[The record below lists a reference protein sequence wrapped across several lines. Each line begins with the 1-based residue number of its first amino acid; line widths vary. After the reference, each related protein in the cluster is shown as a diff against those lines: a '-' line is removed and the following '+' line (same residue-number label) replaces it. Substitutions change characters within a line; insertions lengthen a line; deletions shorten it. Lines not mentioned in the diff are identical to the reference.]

1 MAVGKLKNY
10 YFKRRQGHYD
20 FKIHM
25 MTTTSVKKN
34 TTLAIFLYANSKFRY
49 FFFRSC
55 KVSFYC
61 TDFGSLASDSFPQS
75 SRSLRSALEAE
86 VRRLDSLS
94 VCALRKSMF
103 RTPLSNE
110 RGALVYFC
118 TQGPCASNTRKNR
131 ICNIL
136 LPRRRSISCFNFFFQ
151 IISLP
156 YVVAYDHCRL
166 KKIVMWKLMY
176 RKN

>member
-34 TTLAIFLYANSKFRY
+34 TTLAIFLYTNSKFRY
-49 FFFRSC
+49 FFLGVAKFLFTALISVLQPQILFP
-55 KVSFYC
+55 KVLEVL
-61 TDFGSLASDSFPQS
+61 DLLLK
-75 SRSLRSALEAE
+75 LRFD
-86 VRRLDSLS
+86 DSLS
-94 VCALRKSMF
+94 VCSLRKSLF

-118 TQGPCASNTRKNR
+118 TQGPCTSNTRKNW

-136 LPRRRSISCFNFFFQ
+136 FPRRRSISCFNFFFQ

-156 YVVAYDHCRL
+156 YVVAYDRCRL

>member
-34 TTLAIFLYANSKFRY
+34 TTLAIFLYTNSKFRYFFFRSCKVSFYFFGKLKNYYFKRRQGHYDFKIHMMTTTSVKKNTTLAIFLYTNSKFRY

-86 VRRLDSLS
+86 VRRLSFSLFLAE
-94 VCALRKSMF
+94 VFVQDA
-103 RTPLSNE
+103 P
-110 RGALVYFC
+110 
-118 TQGPCASNTRKNR
+118 
-131 ICNIL
+131 
-136 LPRRRSISCFNFFFQ
+136 
-151 IISLP
+151 
-156 YVVAYDHCRL
+156 
-166 KKIVMWKLMY
+166 
-176 RKN
+176 

>member
-25 MTTTSVKKN
+25 MTTTSVKK
-34 TTLAIFLYANSKFRY
+34 TLPLQ
-49 FFFRSC
+49 FFFMQTRNFVIFFLGVAKFLFTALISVLQPRILFP
-55 KVSFYC
+55 KVLEVL
-61 TDFGSLASDSFPQS
+61 DLLLK
-75 SRSLRSALEAE
+75 LRFD
-86 VRRLDSLS
+86 DSLS
-94 VCALRKSMF
+94 VCSLRKSLF

-118 TQGPCASNTRKNR
+118 TQGPCTSNTRKNR

-156 YVVAYDHCRL
+156 YVVAYDRCRL

>member
-1 MAVGKLKNY
+1 MILK
-10 YFKRRQGHYD
+10 F
-20 FKIHM
+20 IL
-25 MTTTSVKKN
+25 MTTTSVKKI
-34 TTLAIFLYANSKFRY
+34 TSFAIFLYANSKFR
-49 FFFRSC
+49 FFF
-55 KVSFYC
+55 KWVVKFYC

-103 RTPLSNE
+103 RKPLSNE
-110 RGALVYFC
+110 RGALVYYISC

-156 YVVAYDHCRL
+156 YVVAYDRCRL
-166 KKIVMWKLMY
+166 KKLWCGSWCIAKTNSTSIFY
-176 RKN
+176 FIAK

>member
-25 MTTTSVKKN
+25 MTTTSVKKK
-34 TTLAIFLYANSKFRY
+34 TLPLQ
-49 FFFRSC
+49 FFFIQTRNFVIFFLGVAKFLFTALISVLQPRILFP
-55 KVSFYC
+55 KVLEVL
-61 TDFGSLASDSFPQS
+61 DLLLK
-75 SRSLRSALEAE
+75 LRFD
-86 VRRLDSLS
+86 DSLS
-94 VCALRKSMF
+94 VCSLRKSLF

-118 TQGPCASNTRKNR
+118 TQGPCTSNTRKNR

-156 YVVAYDHCRL
+156 YVVAYDRCRL

>member
-1 MAVGKLKNY
+1 MILK
-10 YFKRRQGHYD
+10 F
-20 FKIHM
+20 IWWPLLPL
-25 MTTTSVKKN
+25 KKS
-34 TTLAIFLYANSKFRY
+34 LALQFFFMQTRNFVI

-103 RTPLSNE
+103 RKPLSNE
-110 RGALVYFC
+110 RGALVYYISC

-156 YVVAYDHCRL
+156 YVVAYDRCRL

>member
-1 MAVGKLKNY
+1 MILK
-10 YFKRRQGHYD
+10 F
-20 FKIHM
+20 IWWPLLPL
-25 MTTTSVKKN
+25 KKS
-34 TTLAIFLYANSKFRY
+34 LALQ
-49 FFFRSC
+49 FFFMQTRNFVFFLWVA
-55 KVSFYC
+55 KFYC

-110 RGALVYFC
+110 RGALYISC

-136 LPRRRSISCFNFFFQ
+136 LPRRRSISCFFFFFSDYF
-151 IISLP
+151 IALCSSVWSLSFE
-156 YVVAYDHCRL
+156 
-166 KKIVMWKLMY
+166 KIVMWKLMY